1 MKYQKILIP
10 LLLFGWFVA
19 LFFGILLL
27 KNKSEN
33 SKKINIASL
42 ESKYPYLSK
51 RILMEF
57 PQDVLIS
64 FLELRYALRKETSS
78 YGSSFGLYFEYLPT
92 GTSINING
100 NNEFYAAS
108 LFKLPVV
115 MAYYKHKEKNG
126 DKHDSELTLTQDM
139 IDKDF
144 GNLWKKGVGY
154 KLNASDAVDLAIKE
168 SDNTAAKALVPLI
181 NKEDFDSVY
190 EGLDIDLNSDNNGAL
205 LSAKNYTSILKAL
218 YFSSILN
225 RDDSNLILEKLTKT
239 KFPDKLVAG
248 IPPEIPVAHK
258 IGDYSDEK
266 GNEAFMDCGI
276 VFVPKRPYTL
286 CMLSVSD
293 EQEARIRMQK
303 ISKIVYE
310 FVSSTEKN

>member
-1 MKYQKILIP
+1 
-10 LLLFGWFVA
+10 
-19 LFFGILLL
+19 
-27 KNKSEN
+27 
-33 SKKINIASL
+33 
-42 ESKYPYLSK
+42 
-51 RILMEF
+51 MEF

-64 FLELRYALRKETSS
+64 FLDLRYALRKETSS
-78 YGSSFGLYFEYLPT
+78 YGNSFGLYFEYLST
-92 GTSINING
+92 GTSINVNG

-115 MAYYKHKEKNG
+115 MAYYKHNEKNEL
-126 DKHDSELTLTQDM
+126 KHDPELTLTQDM

-154 KLNASDAVDLAIKE
+154 KLNASEAVDLAIKE

-181 NKEDFDSVY
+181 NKADFDSVY

-225 RDDSNLILEKLTKT
+225 RDDSNLILDKLTKT
-239 KFPDKLVAG
+239 KFPDKLAAG

-276 VFVPKRPYTL
+276 VFIPKRPYAL

-310 FVSSTEKN
+310 FVSSTEKK